1 MLNSLN
7 IDGVKSEWQ
16 FNRIKRHDVDW
27 YIALGN
33 QAIKLGHPSFA
44 FDILNEGHKA
54 FADNFQIRYL
64 SALALAKSGSTGMA
78 TNIATA
84 LLDEL
89 SESDSLYS
97 DTLSLAGRLEKDRW
111 MKLPDGYERQV
122 SGRKSC
128 EYYQRAFESS
138 HEYFPGINAATLS
151 ALTGRH
157 EDAQRIA
164 GEVRSICTRKVEVV
178 SCDDYWCEA
187 TLGEVAVLLDD
198 REAAFSWYRKA
209 VAHAERNFGDIA
221 SMRRQL
227 KLLSNKYDL
236 ANELLI
242 HVPNPKVVV
251 FSGHMIDRQNSS
263 PARFPAHIESNVR
276 DAIEKTIFENNVGIG
291 YCSAACGSDIL
302 FIECMLKFGAEV
314 NIVLPFKREDFVSTS
329 VAFAGFHW
337 IERFDRALSSASS
350 VSYCVQEDYCGDEVI
365 FEHAE
370 SLVQG
375 LAILRA
381 EQLETDVAMLA
392 VADPIGT
399 VKAGGTAD
407 NLMNWQGSGRNAIV
421 INLSEIRDK
430 VPILPS
436 HSEKYIHSEE
446 VSAKPELTKTV
457 FSERQI
463 CTMLFA
469 DIVGYS
475 QLREHETPIFFINFL
490 NTVSRVV
497 DTIDV
502 KPIFQNTWGDGLYF
516 VFESVEDAAEFA
528 LRLRDSFASSKL
540 EMVDW
545 FKSMNIRMGMHTGP
559 VFKAFDPIIKLDNYF
574 GSHVTL
580 AARIEPIATP
590 GSIFISEQM
599 AAVLAASSKDRF
611 AYDYQGQHALPKG
624 QGTLNTYRLRRMFEE
639 D

>member
-1 MLNSLN
+1 MLDFMN
-7 IDGVKSEWQ
+7 IDGVISEWQ
-16 FNRIKRHDVDW
+16 FNRVKQHDVDW
-27 YIALGN
+27 FVELGK
-33 QAIKLGHPSFA
+33 QAIKLGHPSLA
-44 FDILNEGHKA
+44 FDILNEGHKT
-54 FADNFQIRYL
+54 FDGNFQVRYL

-78 TNIATA
+78 TNVVTA
-84 LLDEL
+84 LLNEL
-89 SESDSLYS
+89 GESGSLHS

-111 MKLPDGYERQV
+111 LKLPDGYERAL
-122 SGRKSC
+122 SGQKSC
-128 EYYQRAFESS
+128 EYYQKAFSLS
-138 HEYFPGINAATLS
+138 HAYFPGINAATMC
-151 ALTGRH
+151 ALTGRN
-157 EDAQRIA
+157 EDAKRIA
-164 GEVRSICTRKVEVV
+164 AEVRMLCTNQVEIN
-178 SCDDYWCEA
+178 SGDDYWCEA
-187 TLGEVAVLLDD
+187 TLGEVGIILND
-198 REAAFSWYRKA
+198 RDAAFDWYGKA
-209 VAHAERNFGDIA
+209 ANHAKQNFGDIA

-227 KLLSNKYDL
+227 KLLSKEYGL
-236 ANELLI
+236 ANELLM
-242 HVPNPKVVV
+242 HVFNPKVVV

-263 PARFPAHIESNVR
+263 PARFPAQIESNVK
-276 DAIEKTIFENNVGIG
+276 DAIEKTISENNVGIG

-302 FIECMLKFGAEV
+302 FIESMIKIGAEV
-314 NIVLPFKREDFVSTS
+314 NVVLPFKREDFVSTS
-329 VAFAGFHW
+329 VAFAGPHW

-365 FEHAE
+365 FEHAD

-399 VKAGGTAD
+399 VRAGGTAD
-407 NLMNWQGSGRNAIV
+407 NLVNWQGSGRNAIV
-421 INLSEIRDK
+421 INLREIRSKAPTQTSSSSKFINPD
-430 VPILPS
+430 
-436 HSEKYIHSEE
+436 E
-446 VSAKPELTKTV
+446 VSSK
-457 FSERQI
+457 SEFPQSALAARQI

-475 QLREHETPIFFINFL
+475 QLREHETPRFFINFL

-516 VFESVEDAAEFA
+516 VFESTEDAAEFA
-528 LRLRDSFASSKL
+528 LKLRDSFANADL
-540 EMVDW
+540 EERDW

-559 VFKAFDPIIKLDNYF
+559 VFKAFDPIIKQDNYF

-590 GSIFISEQM
+590 GSICISEQM
-599 AAVLAASSKDRF
+599 AAVLAASGTNRF
-611 AYDYQGQHALPKG
+611 SYDYQGQHTLPKDHG
-624 QGTLNTYRLRRMFEE
+624 ILKTYRLRRMFEV